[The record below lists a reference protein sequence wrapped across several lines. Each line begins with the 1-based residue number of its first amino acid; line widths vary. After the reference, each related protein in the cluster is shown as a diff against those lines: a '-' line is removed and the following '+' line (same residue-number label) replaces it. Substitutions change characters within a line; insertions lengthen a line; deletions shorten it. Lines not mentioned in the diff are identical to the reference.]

1 MEIAYDYTIRDPD
14 LLNSAFIGK
23 QKKYGNIYFG
33 KPINPIVVSY
43 GMTIHPESLAFLLEL
58 NKFNALI
65 PMLASRLIAGHR
77 QRLIS
82 YGEART
88 KTTTKNIAFFEKKAA
103 TAAPRGYMAIQQQ
116 LLQEN
121 ERIQLTVN
129 E

>member
-1 MEIAYDYTIRDPD
+1 
-14 LLNSAFIGK
+14 
-23 QKKYGNIYFG
+23 
-33 KPINPIVVSY
+33 
-43 GMTIHPESLAFLLEL
+43 MTIHPESLAFLLEL

-88 KTTTKNIAFFEKKAA
+88 KTTTKNIAFFEQKAA